1 VSELVVEVHIPLSL
15 PKELEEGEEPF
26 PWIDEVS
33 EFLADLEDDP
43 AADGAAQYEDG
54 EEFGD
59 NYVFFL
65 HGAPEASLLA
75 AAARIARMPGVPTG
89 AFAMVTDSD
98 AGEFGLGT
106 RVELD

>member
-1 VSELVVEVHIPLSL
+1 VLLVEVHIPLSL

-33 EFLADLEDDP
+33 EFLAELEDDP
-43 AADGAAQYEDG
+43 AAEGAAQYEDG

-65 HGAPEASLLA
+65 HGASEASLLA
-75 AAARIARMPGVPTG
+75 AATRVARMPGVPAG
-89 AFAMVTDSD
+89 AFAMVTDTD
-98 AGEFGLGT
+98 AAEFGLGT
-106 RVELD
+106 RVDLD

>member
-1 VSELVVEVHIPLSL
+1 MLLVEVHIPLSL

-33 EFLADLEDDP
+33 EFLAELEDDP
-43 AADGAAQYEDG
+43 AAEGAAQYEDG

-65 HGAPEASLLA
+65 HGASEASLLA
-75 AAARIARMPGVPTG
+75 AATRIARMPGVPAG
-89 AFAMVTDSD
+89 AFAMVTDTD
-98 AGEFGLGT
+98 AAEFGLGT
-106 RVELD
+106 RVDLD